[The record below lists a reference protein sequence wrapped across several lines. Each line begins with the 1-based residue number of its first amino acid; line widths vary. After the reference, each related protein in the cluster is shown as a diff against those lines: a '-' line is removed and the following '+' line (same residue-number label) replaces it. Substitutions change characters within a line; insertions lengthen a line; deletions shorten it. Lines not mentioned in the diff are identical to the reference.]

1 MKAIDEKRHMLETM
15 KQDYD
20 INVGLE
26 RAADKHIKRISAELS
41 AFLLPIKKMTISTH
55 QSCVNRPQFMI

>member
-1 MKAIDEKRHMLETM
+1 MRDIDEKRHMLETM

-41 AFLLPIKKMTISTH
+41 AFFCCS
-55 QSCVNRPQFMI
+55 